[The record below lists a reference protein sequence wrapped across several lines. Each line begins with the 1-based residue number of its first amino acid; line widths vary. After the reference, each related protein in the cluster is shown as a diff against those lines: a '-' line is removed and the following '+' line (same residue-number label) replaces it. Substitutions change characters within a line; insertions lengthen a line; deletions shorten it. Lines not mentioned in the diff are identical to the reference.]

1 MNDDNFLVVLFKNKT
16 RKKIIKKFKTSKRAL
31 EFFNK
36 ISSKSDEVI
45 FERQYENGNE
55 CVFDLGLLEKST
67 KSLFPFFITD
77 EYGRNVKIELSDED
91 YNIVRISKYN
101 VEELIFDNQ
110 KNKRV
115 SLSYFISHYMKKD
128 NLKLISSLNNRIIV
142 QIEDKLFLF
151 TLKTENDSSRFIDR
165 LSSHFLKI
173 KRFDCIFVKDVST
186 AQRKYLY
193 ELLES
198 SGFSKKVLYRQ
209 STTFEV
215 KK

>member
-1 MNDDNFLVVLFKNKT
+1 MNDDNFLVVLFKNRT

-36 ISSKSDEVI
+36 ISSKSDDVI
-45 FERQYENGNE
+45 FERQYENGSE

-67 KSLFPFFITD
+67 KNLFPFFITD

-91 YNIVRISKYN
+91 YNIVKIIRYN
-101 VEELIFDNQ
+101 VEEQIFDNQ
-110 KNKRV
+110 KNKRI
-115 SLSYFISHYMKKD
+115 SLSYFISNYLKKD

-142 QIEDKLFLF
+142 QIEDKIFLF

-165 LSSHFLKI
+165 LSSYFLKI
-173 KRFDCIFVKDVST
+173 KRFDCIFVKDIST

-198 SGFSKKVLYRQ
+198 NGFSKKVLYRQ